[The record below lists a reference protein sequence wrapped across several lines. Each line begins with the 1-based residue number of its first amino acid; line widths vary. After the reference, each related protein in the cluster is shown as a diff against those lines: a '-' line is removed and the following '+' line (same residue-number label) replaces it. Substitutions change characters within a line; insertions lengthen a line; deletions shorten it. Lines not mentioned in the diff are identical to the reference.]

1 MAEKLFERVMEGVMF
16 DDDPGVSGA
25 LLLYSTY
32 CLGFREFFF
41 YRSFA
46 SLSMGSL
53 LTLWLG

>member
-41 YRSFA
+41 TVR
-46 SLSMGSL
+46 L
-53 LTLWLG
+53 LRCPWDLC